1 MTPCLTLIIMLNS
14 RRING
19 IILFLTFSIFQ
30 SAQVLDST
38 QYMYAGLPDELFP
51 KGFLHDQSLL
61 RLLHQGSGYDL
72 HLYDGSIPGKLVTKR
87 HGELAYNDLYLSQRL
102 NNGLLFGTK
111 PPLLKPWA
119 EFEKQSHAQDT
130 LGVDVSLY
138 LNWFDVH
145 ELDSNAISNGWLSF
159 DNDQVQLMPQK
170 IWLDQQQS
178 ISWNTPS
185 PLDSAKKAIQLFNV
199 FFGGTNS
206 AAHYVNSN
214 QVNMTFSL
222 MDYLVQS
229 NQLLPEKFYLDLD
242 DGQGFRQVVL
252 NQKIQTSYS
261 TTSLTSELVYK
272 DLAIRIRHHGTWLE
286 TRFRIPIIFNVDTPD
301 QLIHTDSLPSPVCFP
316 TLSPAHDASITVK
329 FANKGLGLQ
338 KPVVLVEGFES
349 SLEPYGIISYQ
360 GISSGIILN
369 ENDEQVFFGM
379 AKLAWLYDSLHSS
392 GYDIVH
398 VDFRESKQGIVQNSH
413 SLIRALQWVKSQQA
427 DNPAIVVGA
436 SMGGLIARAALLE
449 LERSDCFL
457 DINAYGTFDTPHDG
471 AFVPL
476 GIQMGAKRMEELT
489 TFMWKWSIV
498 ETWSKALNSLTAR
511 QLLIDHLDPSASYDR
526 AQIEKLYNNEQ
537 PKTVRRFAISNGS
550 DLQVS
555 APLDDPDDII
565 AQWGKKKHITY
576 KHRVNTH
583 IDSLRY
589 NKSGGDKRNV
599 LSYGASIE
607 GMNSSSDF
615 LYYGQNIFR
624 NTLNFQKLKHVS
636 AFGSIKALWTKR
648 LVFWSII
655 NSSKGEKAILSIQQQ
670 TNSKLAAI
678 HHRIKQKA
686 SSLEKESYFHNYIEI
701 SGSSTNSAKAFE
713 RMLWSEVKS
722 PTHTFIPA
730 FSALNV
736 GETFADKSF
745 RGRMDLIPFHSYISP
760 GLIDEMV
767 ATNQEHIYTDESIID
782 FTLRSFEGIYQV
794 IGENGI
800 LKTNFNIAK
809 TNNAYSSYPSHIFQL
824 KVPEMLELRI
834 GNQGFVGSSSVAADP
849 DQHIEVFLGN
859 GFEPGYLLVEGKLK
873 IGDLPGHNSTLRIN
887 KGSTLTISKNGTL
900 YIGHGSQ
907 LIIEKGAKLRLEP
920 GSIIEWNSGTIKV
933 EGLIDLDSGASFTP
947 AGIGTIVFTNEG
959 RFSPLSTGS
968 LHIQNSNIEV
978 KNIQHLPVNL
988 HSVQFDECKLT
999 FFEQGELKVRSE
1011 FNLWNTS
1018 IQYND
1023 IKHWAGLSV
1032 SGNSTDIQHCEFIG
1046 GNPALTV
1053 HSNVD
1058 FTISNSDFKL
1068 ASCGINCTATP
1079 KKFYANTFSIC
1090 QTGANLNS
1098 GSMTIDR
1105 NLFYQCDVGLVFR
1118 PSVKNTGVNLMHNV
1132 FTSNVESG
1140 SQFENT
1146 ILRMECNEWRYNS
1159 TGHSQFGGSILMGS
1173 NAGNTF
1179 TSNSSA
1185 LEFDLLSNLNMNN
1198 GHNQFSGNNSIDIK
1212 GTFHPNAAVPYNGS
1226 HHYIAADYTGF
1237 SGPNSTGMSIE
1248 RDKVYIVKSPNTK
1261 PSSLV
1266 CPAKGPKKISNSED
1280 SMLTEMKLH
1289 AFPNPTSSGYI
1300 ELSFNSLN
1308 GIGVIEIFD
1317 IKGIVIGKHTLESG
1331 IQKKSLLVSNTPGTY
1346 VVKLTTQD
1354 GIESVRVV
1362 VL

>member
-1 MTPCLTLIIMLNS
+1 MLNS

-119 EFEKQSHAQDT
+119 EFKKQSHAQDT
-130 LGVDVSLY
+130 LGVNVSLY

-214 QVNMTFSL
+214 QVNITFSL

-229 NQLLPEKFYLDLD
+229 NQILPEKFYLDLD

-252 NQKIQTSYS
+252 NQKIQANYS
-261 TTSLTSELVYK
+261 TTQLSSELVYK

-392 GYDIVH
+392 GYDIIH

-427 DNPAIVVGA
+427 DHPAIVVGA

-537 PKTVRRFAISNGS
+537 PKSLRRFAISNGS
-550 DLQVS
+550 DLQVA

-624 NTLNFQKLKHVS
+624 NTLNFQKLKHIS

-648 LVFWSII
+648 LIFWSII

-678 HHRIKQKA
+678 HNRIKLKA
-686 SSLEKESYFHNYIEI
+686 SSLKKESYFHDYIEI
-701 SGSSTNSAKAFE
+701 SGSSTNSAKAFD

-736 GETFADKSF
+736 GEAYADKSF
-745 RGRMDLIPFHSYISP
+745 RGRMDIIPFHSYISP
-760 GLIDEMV
+760 GLVNEVV
-767 ATNQEHIYTDESIID
+767 ANNQEHIYTDEAIIN
-782 FTLRSFEGIYQV
+782 FTLRSFEGIHQAL
-794 IGENGI
+794 GENGI
-800 LKTNFNIAK
+800 LKANFNIAK
-809 TNNAYSSYPSHIFQL
+809 KNNAYSSYPSHIFQL
-824 KVPEMLELRI
+824 KVPESLELSI
-834 GNQGFVGSSSVAADP
+834 GNQGFIGSSNVVADP
-849 DQHIEVFLGN
+849 NQDIEVFLGN
-859 GFEPGYLLVEGKLK
+859 GFEPGNLQIEGGLN
-873 IGDLPGHNSTLRIN
+873 IGDSQGHNATLRIN
-887 KGSTLTISKNGTL
+887 KGSILTILKDGSVN
-900 YIGHGSQ
+900 IGPGSR
-907 LIIEKGAKLRLEP
+907 LIIEKGGKLQIEP
-920 GSIIEWNSGTIKV
+920 GAIIEWNDGTIVV
-933 EGLIDLDSGASFTP
+933 EGWIDLAGGSSFAP
-947 AGIGTIVFTNEG
+947 SGIGTITFANEG

-968 LHIQNSNIEV
+968 LLFENCNIEV
-978 KNIQHLPVNL
+978 KNIQHLPTNL
-988 HSVQFDECKLT
+988 HAVHIDESTLT
-999 FFEQGELKVRSE
+999 FFGKGELKVRTD
-1011 FNLWNTS
+1011 FNLWNTT
-1018 IQYND
+1018 IKYND
-1023 IKHWAGLSV
+1023 NKQWDGLSV
-1032 SGNSTDIQHCEFIG
+1032 SGNTTDVQHCEFIG

-1058 FTISNSDFKL
+1058 FTITNSDFKL

-1090 QTGANLNS
+1090 QTGANLTS
-1098 GSMTIDR
+1098 GPMTIDR
-1105 NLFYQCDVGLVFR
+1105 NLFYQCDSGLVFR
-1118 PSVKNTGVNLMHNV
+1118 PSIKNTGVDLLHNI
-1132 FTSNVESG
+1132 FASNAQVG

-1146 ILRMECNEWRYNS
+1146 ILRMECNEWTYNS
-1159 TGHSQFGGSILMGS
+1159 TGHSQSGGRISMGS

-1179 TSNSSA
+1179 TSNASA
-1185 LEFDLLSNLNMNN
+1185 LEFEQLSNLNLNN
-1198 GHNQFSGNNSIDIK
+1198 GHNQFSGNNNVDIK
-1212 GTFHPNAAVPYNGS
+1212 GSFASTAAVPYNGS
-1226 HHYIAADYTGF
+1226 HYYIASDYTSF
-1237 SGPNSTGMSIE
+1237 SGPSSTDMSIG
-1248 RDKVYIVKSPNTK
+1248 RDKVYISKSPNTK
-1261 PSSLV
+1261 PSSFV
-1266 CPAKGPKKISNSED
+1266 CPAKGPKKINNSED
-1280 SMLTEMKLH
+1280 SVLSELKLQ

-1300 ELSFNSLN
+1300 ELSFASFD

-1317 IKGIVIGKHTLESG
+1317 TKGIVIAKHILQSG
-1331 IQKKSLLVSNTPGTY
+1331 IQKKSILVSNTPGTY
-1346 VVKLTTQD
+1346 VVKFTTQD